1 MPQRCVGH
9 ERPRPTTLLIEKF
22 DFPTLPFGDHH
33 QIGLNKPTRNVALFG
48 WRQLFQ
54 RPASFLPLPHV
65 INGDRI
71 QHHTL
76 KPQPKVCKT
85 SAETRWEGTR
95 ETKKNA
101 NRIWETYLEV
111 GRQRKGKEEQ
121 SRPHPGNASSEHFS
135 TTSSPTQALPANA
148 FKTQLA
154 HWGVGDGFQKMNH
167 EILNFSIKRV
177 DQHHALKACWTRS
190 SKNEQLR

>member
-1 MPQRCVGH
+1 MSR
-9 ERPRPTTLLIEKF
+9 RK
-22 DFPTLPFGDHH
+22 D
-33 QIGLNKPTRNVALFG
+33 VALFW

-54 RPASFLPLPHV
+54 RPASFPPLPNV

-85 SAETRWEGTR
+85 SAETRWEGPR

-111 GRQRKGKEEQ
+111 GRQRSKKEKKNKADPTLEMLPRNTYRQ
-121 SRPHPGNASSEHFS
+121 QAPRLMVPSPCQPMLSKPSWLIGVWGMGSE
-135 TTSSPTQALPANA
+135 
-148 FKTQLA
+148 KT
-154 HWGVGDGFQKMNH
+154 
-167 EILNFSIKRV
+167 ES
-177 DQHHALKACWTRS
+177 
-190 SKNEQLR
+190 

>member
-1 MPQRCVGH
+1 MSR
-9 ERPRPTTLLIEKF
+9 R
-22 DFPTLPFGDHH
+22 
-33 QIGLNKPTRNVALFG
+33 NNVALLW

-54 RPASFLPLPHV
+54 RPASFLPLPNV
-65 INGDRI
+65 INGGRI

-111 GRQRKGKEEQ
+111 NRQREGKEEQ
-121 SRPHPGNASSEHFS
+121 SRPHPGNASSEHLS
-135 TTSSPTQALPANA
+135 TTGSPIQGAIPHPANA
-148 FKTQLA
+148 LKTQLA
-154 HWGVGDGFQKMNH
+154 HWGVGGWVLKNLNRD
-167 EILNFSIKRV
+167 ILNFSIKRV
-177 DQHHALKACWTRS
+177 DQHHAPKVCWTRAS
-190 SKNEQLR
+190 TAYHPLD